1 MSDSLRK
8 QILLV
13 EDHPGDITLT
23 RRAFQRLSTPNDLH
37 VVVDGVE
44 AMAFLQQVGRFTDAP
59 RPDLMLLDLNMPR
72 KDGREVLREVAL
84 DVVLKTIPIII
95 LTTSSAEHEVASAYT
110 LCANSYIVKPVSFED
125 FMGVIKAIE
134 SYWFGTAL
142 IPK

>member
-1 MSDSLRK
+1 MSESLRK